1 MRISLLETKFTKLV
15 GCSVPIQQAGMAAL
29 ANPRLAAAVSEAGG
43 LGMVSVGGFPA
54 EKVTEELETVRKG
67 TSKPF
72 GANFLI
78 PIIERDP
85 SETLQYPDL
94 DESVRAASRLARV
107 VEFFYRDPD
116 PKLVKIVHSQGALAC
131 WQIGSKKEAAAAVD
145 AGCDLIVAQG
155 IEAGGHIRG
164 TIGLMALL
172 DQVLPTTDL
181 PVIAAGG
188 IGSGRTM
195 AAALAAGASAV
206 RVGTRFAA
214 ASEAGAHPI
223 YQNALVK
230 AEAED
235 TIFTDEF
242 STGWPN
248 APHRVIRSSLE
259 AAKSTR
265 DDVVGERYIRGANEW
280 APVRRLQPIAV
291 TSEVKGKIEAMP
303 HWAGESVGSVKNIL
317 PAAEI
322 VKQLS
327 SEAETLLKTW
337 TR

>member
-1 MRISLLETKFTKLV
+1 
-15 GCSVPIQQAGMAAL
+15 MAAL
-29 ANPRLAAAVSEAGG
+29 ANPKLAAAVSEAGG
-43 LGMVSVGGFPA
+43 LGMVSVGGFPP
-54 EKVTEELETVRKG
+54 EKVTEELEKVRKE
-67 TSKPF
+67 TFRPF

-78 PIIERDP
+78 PIIEKDS

-94 DESVRAASRLARV
+94 EESVRAASKLARV

-116 PKLVKIVHSQGALAC
+116 AKLVRAVHSQGALAC
-131 WQIGSKKEAAAAVD
+131 WQIGSKKEATAAID
-145 AGCDLIVAQG
+145 TDCDLIVAQG

-164 TIGLMALL
+164 TISLMALL
-172 DQVLPTTDL
+172 DQVVPTTDL

-214 ASEAGAHPI
+214 AIEAGAHPI
-223 YQNALVK
+223 YQKALVK

-242 STGWPN
+242 ATGWPN

-259 AAKSTR
+259 AAKSASE
-265 DDVVGERYIRGANEW
+265 DVVGERYIRGANEW

-291 TSEVKGKIEAMP
+291 TAEVKGKIEAMP
-303 HWAGESVGSVKNIL
+303 HWAGEGVGSVKSVL

-327 SEAETLLKTW
+327 SEAEKLLRTW
-337 TR
+337 T

>member
-1 MRISLLETKFTKLV
+1 MLQTKFTKLV
-15 GCSVPIQQAGMAAL
+15 GCSVPIQQAGLAAL
-29 ANPRLAAAVSEAGG
+29 ANTRLATAVSEAGG
-43 LGMVSVGGFPA
+43 LGMVSVGGFSHD
-54 EKVTEELETVRKG
+54 KVTEELEIMRTG
-67 TSKPF
+67 TTQPF

-78 PIIERDP
+78 PIIGDEP
-85 SETLQYPDL
+85 AEKQYPDL
-94 DESVRAASRLARV
+94 EESVKAASKLARV

-116 PKLVKIVHSQGALAC
+116 PQLIKAVHSQGALAC
-131 WQIGSKKEAAAAVD
+131 WQTGSKIEAAAAVD

-172 DQVLPTTDL
+172 DQVLPITDL

-214 ASEAGAHPI
+214 AVEAGAHPV

-230 AEAED
+230 AEAQD
-235 TIFTDEF
+235 TIVTDEF
-242 STGWPN
+242 SIGWPN

-259 AAKSTR
+259 AAKSTPE
-265 DDVVGERYIRGANEW
+265 DVVGERFYRDTKEW
-280 APVRRLQPIAV
+280 APVRRLQAITVSA
-291 TSEVKGKIEAMP
+291 EVKGKIEAMP
-303 HWAGESVGSVKNIL
+303 HWAGEGVGSVKSIL

-327 SEAETLLKTW
+327 SEAEILLRAWNK
-337 TR
+337 